1 MWQRGWL
8 TREGKRSTRRSSHC
22 LASSSSSSTRSKSH
36 YSASSSSP
44 PWPLLTQP
52 WFGHLLTCFVLIGF
66 LRRNWQVQ
74 CDQLFTIRS
83 RSVTTINKGIWPA
96 LPFLSYLLQNLRHL
110 LLSST
115 WFCIWVSSTFVSSVR
130 RSASVSVSKSIS
142 AWSASCSEPELGTW
156 VTCPQLAQ
164 LWQTQINKPLVCLFN
179 KKCVCLC
186 FRYLGAPV
194 CVCFTDLWVPVCVCF
209 CVWPTSSAGT
219 LWV

>member
-1 MWQRGWL
+1 MN
-8 TREGKRSTRRSSHC
+8 
-22 LASSSSSSTRSKSH
+22 
-36 YSASSSSP
+36 P
-44 PWPLLTQP
+44 PHPLLIWAPAYLPRTD
-52 WFGHLLTCFVLIGF
+52 GVSLKELTSAVWSIIH
-66 LRRNWQVQ
+66 
-74 CDQLFTIRS
+74 IRS

-96 LPFLSYLLQNLRHL
+96 LPFLSCLLQNLCHL

-115 WFCIWVSSTFVSSVR
+115 WFCVWISFRFVWFSVCADCR
-130 RSASVSVSKSIS
+130 GLLLCRCPSQSLLEAQVVVKQNW
-142 AWSASCSEPELGTW
+142 ALGSLA
-156 VTCPQLAQ
+156 PQLAQ

-209 CVWPTSSAGT
+209 CVWPTSSAAT